1 MRYKNPQLVAQ
12 HEQICCMTSCKL
24 KGPSQPPP
32 FSMPSKL
39 LILHG
44 DAKSECF
51 TIGFVPESMFNYL
64 LISSFTVIFFVLTCS
79 KSNIIANLLYVN
91 KNKGVAD

>member
-1 MRYKNPQLVAQ
+1 MVGAQ
-12 HEQICCMTSCKL
+12 QIEELNL

-44 DAKSECF
+44 EAKSEFF
-51 TIGFVPESMFNYL
+51 TIGCAPESMFNYL
-64 LISSFTVIFFVLTCS
+64 
-79 KSNIIANLLYVN
+79 
-91 KNKGVAD
+91 

>member
-1 MRYKNPQLVAQ
+1 MALKTILLI
-12 HEQICCMTSCKL
+12 QIIHRRLLLL

-44 DAKSECF
+44 EAKSEFF
-51 TIGFVPESMFNYL
+51 TTGCPPESMFNYL
-64 LISSFTVIFFVLTCS
+64 
-79 KSNIIANLLYVN
+79 
-91 KNKGVAD
+91 

>member
-1 MRYKNPQLVAQ
+1 MTHASLMKKIQRGLVVTKALLREVHTIKN
-12 HEQICCMTSCKL
+12 L

-44 DAKSECF
+44 EVKSEF
-51 TIGFVPESMFNYL
+51 VTIGCAPESMFNY
-64 LISSFTVIFFVLTCS
+64 F
-79 KSNIIANLLYVN
+79 
-91 KNKGVAD
+91 

>member
-1 MRYKNPQLVAQ
+1 MLSSDILHMKAISMPCFRSSLPACTVSFDALN
-12 HEQICCMTSCKL
+12 L

-44 DAKSECF
+44 EAKSEFF
-51 TIGFVPESMFNYL
+51 TIGCALESMFNYL
-64 LISSFTVIFFVLTCS
+64 
-79 KSNIIANLLYVN
+79 
-91 KNKGVAD
+91 

>member
-1 MRYKNPQLVAQ
+1 MLVPKPSN
-12 HEQICCMTSCKL
+12 HKL

-44 DAKSECF
+44 EAKSEIF
-51 TIGFVPESMFNYL
+51 TIGCVPESMFNYL
-64 LISSFTVIFFVLTCS
+64 EYSHSDFLRFDMLRRKYNSHTLAS
-79 KSNIIANLLYVN
+79 KL
-91 KNKGVAD
+91 KQRCG

>member
-1 MRYKNPQLVAQ
+1 MFVRDYKIKLKFRIV
-12 HEQICCMTSCKL
+12 IL

-44 DAKSECF
+44 EAKSEFF
-51 TIGFVPESMFNYL
+51 TIGCAPESMFNYL
-64 LISSFTVIFFVLTCS
+64 
-79 KSNIIANLLYVN
+79 
-91 KNKGVAD
+91 

>member
-1 MRYKNPQLVAQ
+1 MATLANVEESLTDDLVQ
-12 HEQICCMTSCKL
+12 L

-44 DAKSECF
+44 EVKYECF
-51 TIGFVPESMFNYL
+51 PIRCVLEGTFNY
-64 LISSFTVIFFVLTCS
+64 F
-79 KSNIIANLLYVN
+79 
-91 KNKGVAD
+91 

>member
-1 MRYKNPQLVAQ
+1 MFVRDRNVKRISFLISKIKLKFRIV
-12 HEQICCMTSCKL
+12 IL

-44 DAKSECF
+44 EAKSEFF
-51 TIGFVPESMFNYL
+51 TIGCAPESMFNYL
-64 LISSFTVIFFVLTCS
+64 
-79 KSNIIANLLYVN
+79 
-91 KNKGVAD
+91 